1 MKGIVAALMAA
12 LISAISP
19 MNAAQAQPAT
29 KHLSEGEIRKLDKP
43 GRKMV
48 IKHGPL
54 ANLDMPP
61 MTMEFSV
68 KDAALL
74 DKVKT
79 GQKVRFRAEMVG
91 GKVTV
96 VALEPVP

>member
-1 MKGIVAALMAA
+1 MKGIVAALIAA
-12 LISAISP
+12 IISAIFPVYS
-19 MNAAQAQPAT
+19 AQAQPAA
-29 KHLSEGEIRKLDKP
+29 KPLSEGEVRKLDKA
-43 GRKMV
+43 GKKMV

-68 KDAALL
+68 KDPALL
-74 DKVKT
+74 EKVKT

-96 VALEPVP
+96 VALEPAP